1 MSWWLRANV
10 NASSVISR
18 VKCLAILNLLITL
31 PTRSAIL
38 SRPRSGR
45 LSRRVAAAH
54 QPLAGIVR
62 GADLDEVLL
71 IKQRQ
76 LQRIGL
82 NEGLDLRGAQRG
94 NPVQPA
100 RAQLVADAR
109 GSEHAPITH
118 QAHPLQ

>member
-1 MSWWLRANV
+1 MSWWLRAKV

-45 LSRRVAAAH
+45 LSRRGGGGMFVSPGWGGGGWGCGDLVQLGGGGGQQLVAFAGPLGCEGRVAAAH

-62 GADLDEVLL
+62 
-71 IKQRQ
+71 
-76 LQRIGL
+76 
-82 NEGLDLRGAQRG
+82 
-94 NPVQPA
+94 
-100 RAQLVADAR
+100 
-109 GSEHAPITH
+109 
-118 QAHPLQ
+118 